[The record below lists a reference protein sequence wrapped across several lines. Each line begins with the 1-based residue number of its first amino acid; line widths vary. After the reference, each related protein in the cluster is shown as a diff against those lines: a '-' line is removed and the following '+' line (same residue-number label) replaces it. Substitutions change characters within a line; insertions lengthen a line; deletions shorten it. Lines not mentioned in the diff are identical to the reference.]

1 MPLSPFFFVKIGH
14 PTPSRKMLV
23 MISDRVPLVIT
34 SNCEKKKSSMLSL
47 EEVSAITY
55 KLGEFSFIFA
65 MMSFFLSQNLM
76 KSAVDFLGR
85 EYLFSLHD

>member
-1 MPLSPFFFVKIGH
+1 
-14 PTPSRKMLV
+14 
-23 MISDRVPLVIT
+23 
-34 SNCEKKKSSMLSL
+34 MLSL

>member
-1 MPLSPFFFVKIGH
+1 
-14 PTPSRKMLV
+14 
-23 MISDRVPLVIT
+23 
-34 SNCEKKKSSMLSL
+34 MLSL

-55 KLGEFSFIFA
+55 TLGEFSFIFA